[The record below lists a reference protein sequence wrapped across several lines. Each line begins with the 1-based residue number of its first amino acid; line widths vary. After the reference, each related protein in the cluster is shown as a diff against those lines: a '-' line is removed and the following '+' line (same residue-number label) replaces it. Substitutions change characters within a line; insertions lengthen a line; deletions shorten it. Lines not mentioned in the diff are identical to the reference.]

1 MELSF
6 IKNQMQRQS
15 QSQKL
20 NLTAE
25 MRESLAL
32 LQMPLAELR
41 QQVEEAVMENPVL
54 EYDGD
59 GPQEDPLFS
68 DCALADDG
76 ESYQDEKSALE
87 IAKMLSL
94 DGCAPGVRQP
104 FYGDEENFDPYATLS
119 AEDTFTDYLLRQLGE
134 KEVDRTAG
142 RICSYIIQDLTEK
155 GYLGSSVEELSRHL
169 GLPVEKIKEAVK
181 IVQTMQPPGV
191 GAANITECL
200 LLQLGRCA
208 KCDTAMVKEIIEKH
222 LGLLSENKIQLIA
235 NRLGTSLQTA
245 KKLCDFIRGLN
256 PIPSRGFQTDRGG
269 GYISPEAVICKDGQG
284 GFFIRDN
291 EKAFPH
297 LHISS
302 IYQKLLLEENDRE
315 TLAYLKDKTKQA
327 SFLIKQLSS
336 RKSTVLRV
344 LEKIVELQKDYFEHG
359 VSCLKPMS
367 IAEIADR
374 LHLHQSTVSRA
385 ISGKYIVCS
394 SGTVSIKSLFTSKIR
409 SRGKE
414 DCFSSL
420 QIKETI
426 RGLIEHENKF
436 APLSDQ
442 KITRSLQEKGIDISR
457 RTVAKYR
464 YEMEIPAAEKR
475 KMYR

>member
-1 MELSF
+1 MELLYV
-6 IKNQMQRQS
+6 KNQTQRQS

-20 NLTAE
+20 KLTAE

-32 LQMPLAELR
+32 LQMPLVEL
-41 QQVEEAVMENPVL
+41 QQRVEEAVMENPVL

-59 GPQEDPLFS
+59 DSQEDPMFS
-68 DCALADDG
+68 DCALGDDG
-76 ESYQDEKSALE
+76 ESYQDTETALE
-87 IAKMLSL
+87 IVKMLSL
-94 DGCAPGVRQP
+94 DSCAPGARQP
-104 FYGDEENFDPYATLS
+104 FYGDQENFNPYATLS
-119 AEDTFTDYLLRQLGE
+119 AEDTFTDCLLRQLGE
-134 KEVDRTAG
+134 RKVDRTIG

-155 GYLGSSVEELSRHL
+155 GYLGSSVEELSRHF

-181 IVQTMQPPGV
+181 IIQTMQPPGV

-200 LLQLGRCA
+200 LLQLGRCTE
-208 KCDTAMVKEIIEKH
+208 CDAAMVKEIIEKY
-222 LGLLSENKIQLIA
+222 LGLLSENKIQVIA
-235 NRLGTSLQTA
+235 NRLGISLQA
-245 KKLCDFIRGLN
+245 AEKMCDFIRGLN
-256 PIPSRGFQTDRGG
+256 PIPSRGFQTDRSG
-269 GYISPEAVICKDGQG
+269 GYVIPEAAICKDGQG
-284 GFFIRDN
+284 GFFIRNN

-297 LHISS
+297 LRISEF
-302 IYQKLLLEENDRE
+302 YQKLLLEENDRE
-315 TLAYLKDKTKQA
+315 TLLYLKDKTKQA

-367 IAEIADR
+367 IAEVADR

-385 ISGKYIVCS
+385 ISGKYVVCS

-426 RGLIEHENKF
+426 RSLIEHENKS

-475 KMYR
+475 KMYQ

>member
-1 MELSF
+1 MELLYV
-6 IKNQMQRQS
+6 KNQTQRQS

-20 NLTAE
+20 KLTAE

-32 LQMPLAELR
+32 LQMPLVEL
-41 QQVEEAVMENPVL
+41 QQRVEEAVMENPVL

-59 GPQEDPLFS
+59 DSQEDPMFS
-68 DCALADDG
+68 DCALGDDG
-76 ESYQDEKSALE
+76 ESYQDTETALE
-87 IAKMLSL
+87 IVKMLSL
-94 DGCAPGVRQP
+94 DSCAPGARQP
-104 FYGDEENFDPYATLS
+104 FYGGEENFNPYATLS
-119 AEDTFTDYLLRQLGE
+119 AEDTFTDCLLRQLGE
-134 KEVDRTAG
+134 RKVDRTIG

-155 GYLGSSVEELSRHL
+155 GYLGSSVEELSRHF

-181 IVQTMQPPGV
+181 IIQTMQPPGV

-200 LLQLGRCA
+200 LLQLGRCTE
-208 KCDTAMVKEIIEKH
+208 CDAAMVKEIIEKY
-222 LGLLSENKIQLIA
+222 LGLLSENKIQVIA
-235 NRLGTSLQTA
+235 NRLGISLQA
-245 KKLCDFIRGLN
+245 AEKMCDFIRGLN
-256 PIPSRGFQTDRGG
+256 PIPSRGFQTDRSG
-269 GYISPEAVICKDGQG
+269 GYVIPEAAICKDGQG
-284 GFFIRDN
+284 GFFIRNN

-297 LHISS
+297 LRISEF
-302 IYQKLLLEENDRE
+302 YQKLLLEENDRE
-315 TLAYLKDKTKQA
+315 TLLYLKDKTKQA

-367 IAEIADR
+367 IAEVADR

-385 ISGKYIVCS
+385 ISGKYVVCS

-426 RGLIEHENKF
+426 RSLIEHENKS

-475 KMYR
+475 KMYQ